1 MLQTKIIYSWEKK
14 NTYKIKVKKLK
25 EHHLR
30 RISITNLSLVYLE
43 IAFFAIGSCWYQAW
57 KSASPFE
64 CLSERSLAITKMSIE
79 IFLGGRQAKRS
90 FSSRHFCKICKGRN
104 FASRMFWKCFH
115 CWNRFH
121 SVTLMWLTE
130 QNQEPRQNG
139 DKDTEGWLY
148 RWEK

>member
-1 MLQTKIIYSWEKK
+1 MVNAMHLRSSRNLLDVTDKDYLLKK
-14 NTYKIKVKKLK
+14 RIRSKLKKLRQ
-25 EHHLR
+25 HHLG
-30 RISITNLSLVYLE
+30 RITITNFSLVYLE

-104 FASRMFWKCFH
+104 FASRMFPLLKPFP
-115 CWNRFH
+115 F
-121 SVTLMWLTE
+121 VLTIWLF
-130 QNQEPRQNG
+130 
-139 DKDTEGWLY
+139 
-148 RWEK
+148 